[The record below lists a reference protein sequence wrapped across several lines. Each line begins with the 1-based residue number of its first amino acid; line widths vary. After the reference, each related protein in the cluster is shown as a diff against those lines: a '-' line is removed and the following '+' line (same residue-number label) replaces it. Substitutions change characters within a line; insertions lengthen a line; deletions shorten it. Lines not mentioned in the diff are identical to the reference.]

1 MKIAY
6 DSEIFT
12 MQRYGGISRYFV
24 KLAEQLAH
32 LEQEVK
38 IFAPLH
44 QNQYLATV
52 PKLFVSGRG
61 IDKFPRKTGRVIQ
74 YANSIIAKRQIINW
88 KPDIIHQ
95 TYYSGS
101 KFREKKSP
109 VVITVYD
116 MVHELFP
123 DFMGENNK
131 TSRNKKIAIKNADHI
146 ICISESTKRDVI
158 ELLNICESKIS
169 VVHLGVDT
177 PNLSTTNLHTS
188 LASSDQPYILY
199 VGARGGYKNFKGLLK
214 AVAQTPKLKND
225 FRIIAF
231 GGGALSRNEREEV
244 ESCGLDDCRVLHV
257 SGDDSL
263 LQTYYENASAF
274 VYPSLYEGFGLP
286 PLEAMSAGC
295 PVVSSNTSSMPEVI
309 SDAAEFFN
317 PEDIECFAQAL
328 EAVVYSEERRAD
340 LVVRGYKRVQA
351 LSWDKCAQQT
361 LNVYEKLR

>member
-52 PKLFVSGRG
+52 PKLFVSGRS

-74 YANSIIAKRQIINW
+74 YANSIVANRQIINW
-88 KPDIIHQ
+88 NPDIIHQ
-95 TYYSGS
+95 TYYSEAT
-101 KFREKKSP
+101 FRLKKYS
-109 VVITVYD
+109 VVVTVYD
-116 MVHELFP
+116 MIHELFP
-123 DFMGENNK
+123 DLMGKNDK

-158 ELLNICESKIS
+158 ELMNICESKIS
-169 VVHLGVDT
+169 VVHLGVDA
-177 PNLSTTNLHTS
+177 PNLSATMLHTS
-188 LASSDQPYILY
+188 LVSSDQPYILY

-214 AVAQTPKLKND
+214 AVAQNPKLKND

-231 GGGALSRNEREEV
+231 GGGEFSRYELEEI
-244 ESCGLDDCRVLHV
+244 ESCGLDVCQVLHV

-309 SDAAEFFN
+309 GDAAEFFN
-317 PEDIECFAQAL
+317 PEDIECFSQAV
-328 EAVVYSEERRAD
+328 EAVVYSEVRRAD
-340 LVVRGYKRVQA
+340 LIARGYKRVQA
-351 LSWDKCAQQT
+351 LSWNECAQQT
-361 LNVYEKLR
+361 INVYEKLR

>member
-6 DSEIFT
+6 DHQTFSL
-12 MQRYGGISRYFV
+12 QRYGGISRYFV
-24 KLAEQLAH
+24 KLAEQLDQ
-32 LEQEVK
+32 LEQEVN

-44 QNQYLATV
+44 QNQYLSDL
-52 PKLFVSGRG
+52 PKSMVTGHG
-61 IDKFPRKTGRVIQ
+61 IDRFPRKTTRAIR
-74 YANSIIAKRQIINW
+74 YANRTIAHMQMVRW

-95 TYYSGS
+95 TYYGGLNLKSS
-101 KFREKKSP
+101 KTP
-109 VVITVYD
+109 VVVTVYD
-116 MVHELFP
+116 MIHELFP
-123 DFMGENNK
+123 ESMRVTDR
-131 TSRNKKIAIKNADHI
+131 TARAKKAAIKNADHV
-146 ICISESTKRDVI
+146 ICISENTKRDMLEILDV
-158 ELLNICESKIS
+158 CESKVS
-169 VVHLGVDT
+169 VVHLGID
-177 PNLSTTNLHTS
+177 NYFSDANFCA
-188 LASSDQPYILY
+188 ASVSEYQPYILY
-199 VGARGGYKNFKGLLK
+199 VGSRGGYKNFSSLLK
-214 AVAQTPKLKND
+214 AFARTPKLKKE
-225 FRIIAF
+225 FKLVTF
-231 GGGALSRNEREEV
+231 GGGKFSRHELDEIQ
-244 ESCGLDDCRVLHV
+244 SLGLNDSQILPV

-340 LVVRGYKRVQA
+340 LVVRGYKRVRA
-351 LSWDKCAQQT
+351 LSWNKCAQQT